1 MTTHF
6 PRKYGLDEKIR
17 SFHWTDMS
25 VNLDGTSKVY
35 QEAVDAFPV
44 DSFADAL
51 AQFKRVKAQLS

>member
-1 MTTHF
+1 
-6 PRKYGLDEKIR
+6 
-17 SFHWTDMS
+17 MS